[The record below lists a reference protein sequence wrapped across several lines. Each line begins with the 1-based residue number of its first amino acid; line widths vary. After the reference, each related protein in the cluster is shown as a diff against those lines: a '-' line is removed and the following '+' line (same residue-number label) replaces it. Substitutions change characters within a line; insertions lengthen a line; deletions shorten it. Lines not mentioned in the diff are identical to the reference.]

1 MDCVAGAVFAA
12 YSVSI
17 TCTTKDAIPQ
27 EVNAQKIFQNLMILL
42 LDKADSQDERDN
54 VM

>member
-1 MDCVAGAVFAA
+1 MAGAVFAA

-17 TCTTKDAIPQ
+17 TCTIKDAIPQ
-27 EVNAQKIFQNLMILL
+27 EVNAQIIFQNLMILL